1 MLYNLV
7 NDIYK
12 VNPVVHKRLLELNGF
27 QYGAIDKPP
36 INTISL
42 SELKKTVKLRP
53 GNSYLV
59 KVKVKELFSDSDYNR
74 PDELN
79 IEKIFEALKKSK
91 GFSWRHS
98 NVLVASLR
106 PDGKLVLTQGN
117 HRSLMALIA
126 LGLEAEV
133 LVCIHVHQD
142 SLEENLREMYRIES
156 DDFNTDALIRETMKS
171 NQKFK
176 GAYVAG
182 EQWAID
188 IYKFLAEFKIS
199 VANTNKISVGPCET
213 FKSKKTFQAYPR
225 FQEAEK
231 IDTTPNKY
239 FLRSALSSLV
249 KSLPENDING
259 AAFCALVIFLR
270 DFNTRLELFEGKGY
284 TLDDFLYFVY
294 NENKTGDG
302 YGPVMKQKD
311 ISNKGSL
318 KIGTYEFFASRFVIL
333 FNRYAKVRK
342 MKLRTNETNA
352 IPNTCKEWI
361 NFIGREDEYAQSV
374 FKVSGHIA

>member
-284 TLDDFLYFVY
+284 TLDDFLYFV
-294 NENKTGDG
+294 
-302 YGPVMKQKD
+302 
-311 ISNKGSL
+311 
-318 KIGTYEFFASRFVIL
+318 
-333 FNRYAKVRK
+333 
-342 MKLRTNETNA
+342 
-352 IPNTCKEWI
+352 
-361 NFIGREDEYAQSV
+361 
-374 FKVSGHIA
+374 